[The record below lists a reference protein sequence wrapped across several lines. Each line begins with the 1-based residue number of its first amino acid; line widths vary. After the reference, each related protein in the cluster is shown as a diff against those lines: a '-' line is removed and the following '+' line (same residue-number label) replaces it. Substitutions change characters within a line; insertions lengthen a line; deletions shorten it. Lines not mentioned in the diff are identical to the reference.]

1 MKQKPKSHEAV
12 WGIAGMPDILPRNQA
27 YWRQLLETGK
37 AVSELHDFNFMG
49 LSAVERYEI
58 FENAFG
64 SDRDVLER
72 ELFPSKAGKMKAA
85 LRFSFRESV
94 LRSFI
99 DNKLAYFAYPLKVF
113 YFGPVFRDVQTDE
126 YFLRQFHQFGF
137 QVIGEADPIYDGEI
151 IIALYDFF
159 KSLRLANVVL
169 KIGSS
174 GCHTCHGIFKHKLQ
188 NYYRGR
194 LKDVCKTCARNFEIN
209 PFLLLSCNE
218 EKCKAIRLEGPIIF
232 DYLCQSC
239 NNHLK
244 SVLELVEDN
253 GIPYEPDPNMVS
265 TGDLNNRTTFEFR
278 TPEMPHPLAF
288 GCRYD
293 YLSEAVF
300 KRQIP
305 AVGANV
311 GVERVMEAM
320 KRQNVE
326 PRFKSKPKVFF
337 LVIGDQAKK
346 GALKL
351 MNKLRLSG
359 VAVVEMVGKK
369 TLKAQIKTAERMGIK
384 LALLLGQKEVF
395 DGTVILR
402 DMTSGIQET
411 ILVDKLVEEVKK
423 RLNNE

>member
-1 MKQKPKSHEAV
+1 MEA
-12 WGIAGMPDILPRNQA
+12 MPDILPKDQN
-27 YWRQLLETGK
+27 YWRQILDTGR
-37 AVSELHDFNFMG
+37 AISELHDFYFMEPS
-49 LSAVERYEI
+49 LLERYEV
-58 FENAFG
+58 FENALG
-64 SDRDVLER
+64 SDKQVLSDKIFDLKVGR
-72 ELFPSKAGKMKAA
+72 NKAA

-94 LRSFI
+94 LRNFI
-99 DNKLAYFAYPLKVF
+99 DHKLAYFAYPLKIF
-113 YFGPVFRDVQTDE
+113 HFGPVMRDVKADE
-126 YFLRQFHQFGF
+126 YFFKEFHQLGF
-137 QVIGEADPIYDGEI
+137 QVVGDADPIYDGEI

-159 KSLRLANVVL
+159 KSLKLNKITL
-169 KIGSS
+169 KISSS
-174 GCHTCHGIFKHKLQ
+174 GCHSCRASFKQKFH
-188 NYYRGR
+188 NYYRTKI
-194 LKDVCKTCARNFEIN
+194 KDVCKDCAKNFEIN
-209 PFLLLSCNE
+209 PFLLASCNKE
-218 EKCKAIRLEGPIIF
+218 ECRAIREDAPIML

-253 GIPYEPDPNMVS
+253 GLSYEPDTHLVTTN
-265 TGDLNNRTTFEFR
+265 DLNNRTAFEFWV
-278 TPEMPHPLAF
+278 PEMPYPLAF
-288 GCRYD
+288 GSRYD
-293 YLSEAVF
+293 YVSEAIF

-305 AVGANV
+305 AVG
-311 GVERVMEAM
+311 GSLGLERTIEAM

-326 PRFKSKPKVFF
+326 PRFKAKPKVFF

-369 TLKAQIKTAERMGIK
+369 TLKAQVKTAEKMGIK

-395 DGTVILR
+395 DGTIILR

-423 RLNNE
+423 RLNND

>member
-1 MKQKPKSHEAV
+1 
-12 WGIAGMPDILPRNQA
+12 MPDGLPKAQG
-27 YWRQLLETGK
+27 YWRQLHETGK
-37 AVSELHDFNFMG
+37 AISELHDFNLIN
-49 LSAVERYEI
+49 LSALEKYDI
-58 FENAFG
+58 LENAFG
-64 SDRDVLER
+64 SDKSILED
-72 ELFPSKAGKMKAA
+72 EVFSLKAGKVKAA

-113 YFGPVFRDVQTDE
+113 YSGPVFRDVVPDE
-126 YFLRQFHQFGF
+126 YFLRQFHQIGF
-137 QVIGEADPIYDGEI
+137 QVVGETDPIYDGEV
-151 IIALYDFF
+151 IIAFYDFF
-159 KSLRLANVVL
+159 KSLKLNNIIL

-174 GCHTCHGIFKHKLQ
+174 GCHTCRGAFKHKLQ
-188 NYYRGR
+188 NYYRNK
-194 LKDVCKTCARNFEIN
+194 LKDVCKPCARNFDIN
-209 PFLLLSCNE
+209 PFLLLSCDHE
-218 EKCKAIRLEGPIIF
+218 ECRAVRSEGPIIF

-253 GIPYEPDPNMVS
+253 GIAYEPDANLVS
-265 TGDLNNRTTFEFR
+265 TSELNNRTIFEFR

-293 YLSEAVF
+293 YLAEEIF
-300 KRQIP
+300 KRPIP
-305 AVGANV
+305 AVGGNV
-311 GVERVMEAM
+311 GVERTIEAM
-320 KRQNVE
+320 KRQNIE

-346 GALKL
+346 GALRL

-369 TLKAQIKTAERMGIK
+369 TLKAQIKTAERMGIR

-402 DMTSGIQET
+402 EMTSGIQET

-423 RLNNE
+423 RLNNNND